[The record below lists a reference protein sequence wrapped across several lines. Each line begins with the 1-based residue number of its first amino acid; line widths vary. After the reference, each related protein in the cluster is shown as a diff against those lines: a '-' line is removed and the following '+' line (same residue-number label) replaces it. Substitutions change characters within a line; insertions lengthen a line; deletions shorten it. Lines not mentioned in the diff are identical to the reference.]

1 MAAAKSAEVP
11 LEQVRN
17 IGVIAH
23 IDAGKTTVTERILY
37 FTGKTYKIGEVHDGT
52 AVMDFMEQ
60 ERERGITIMAAAT
73 SADWRGHRINIIDT
87 PGHVDFTVEVER
99 SLRVLDGGVVVFD
112 AVAGVEPQ
120 SETVWRQADTYEVPR
135 ICFVNKMDRV
145 GADYWR
151 TMEMIRDRLGS
162 TPIPLQIPIGSEE
175 RFEGVIDLIRMRAW
189 YFTSNRDDDPRE
201 DEVPEQHRSD
211 AERWR
216 ETMIER
222 IAEHDEQVMISYIE
236 GHELGEDEIRKAVRR
251 GTVANHFT
259 PVLCGSALKNAGVQ
273 RLLDAIVDY
282 LPSPDQVPPPRGVDG
297 DGNAVTRQADAS
309 EPLTAL
315 AFKIVTDPYV
325 GRIAYVRIY
334 SGTLNAG
341 ESVLNSTRRE
351 TERVGRLLRVHADS
365 REDIERV
372 RAGDIAAFVGPKETF
387 TGDTLC
393 AREAP
398 VLLDEI
404 RFPEPVVSV
413 AIEAKSKEDQD
424 KLGAAL
430 RKLVEE
436 DPTFRVEFNDETG
449 QTVISGMG
457 ELHLEVIAD
466 RLRREFSVM
475 CSVGRPQVSYRETI
489 RRGSEAEGR
498 FVRQSGGRGQYGH
511 VVLEIEPR
519 EPGAGFE
526 FEDATVGGSVPQ
538 QYIGSVRRGIEEAM
552 KMGTVGGYP
561 VVDVRVR
568 LTDGSY
574 HQVDSSEMAFSTA
587 ASMGFREAMRK
598 AEPVQLEPIM
608 KVELATP
615 DEFFGDVLGDVSGRR
630 GQVQGTEVRGPLQI
644 ISAQIP
650 LAELF
655 GYTTSLRSMTQGR
668 ATASM
673 EFDHYAAVPQS
684 VLAEAAR

>member
-1 MAAAKSAEVP
+1 M
-11 LEQVRN
+11 
-17 IGVIAH
+17 
-23 IDAGKTTVTERILY
+23 
-37 FTGKTYKIGEVHDGT
+37 
-52 AVMDFMEQ
+52 
-60 ERERGITIMAAAT
+60 
-73 SADWRGHRINIIDT
+73 
-87 PGHVDFTVEVER
+87 
-99 SLRVLDGGVVVFD
+99 
-112 AVAGVEPQ
+112 
-120 SETVWRQADTYEVPR
+120 
-135 ICFVNKMDRV
+135 
-145 GADYWR
+145 
-151 TMEMIRDRLGS
+151 
-162 TPIPLQIPIGSEE
+162 
-175 RFEGVIDLIRMRAW
+175 
-189 YFTSNRDDDPRE
+189 
-201 DEVPEQHRSD
+201 
-211 AERWR
+211 
-216 ETMIER
+216 
-222 IAEHDEQVMISYIE
+222 
-236 GHELGEDEIRKAVRR
+236 
-251 GTVANHFT
+251 
-259 PVLCGSALKNAGVQ
+259 LCGSALKNAGVQ

-282 LPSPDQVPPPRGVDG
+282 LPSPDQVPPPRGVDAE
-297 DGNAVTRQADAS
+297 GNAVTRKADDS

-341 ESVLNSTRRE
+341 ESVLNATRRE

-489 RRGSEAEGR
+489 RRSGGAEGR

-568 LTDGSY
+568 LTDGTY
-574 HQVDSSEMAFSTA
+574 HQVDSSEMAFATA
-587 ASMGFREAMRK
+587 ASMGFREAMRRSD
-598 AEPVQLEPIM
+598 PVQLEPIM

-644 ISAQIP
+644 IGAQIP

-684 VLAEAAR
+684 VLAAAQ

>member
-1 MAAAKSAEVP
+1 MAAKKSTELP

-37 FTGKTYKIGEVHDGT
+37 FTGRTYKIGEVHDGT
-52 AVMDFMEQ
+52 AVMDFMDQ

-120 SETVWRQADTYEVPR
+120 SETVWRQADTYQVPR
-135 ICFVNKMDRV
+135 ICFVNKMDRI
-145 GADYWR
+145 GADFWR
-151 TMEMIRDRLGS
+151 TMDMIRDRLGS
-162 TPIPLQIPIGSEE
+162 APVPVQMPIGAEE

-189 YFTSNRDDDPRE
+189 FFSSDRDADPRE
-201 DEVPEQHRSD
+201 DDIPELYRGD

-222 IAEHDEQVMISYIE
+222 IAEHDEQVMISYLE
-236 GHELGEDEIRKAVRR
+236 GHELSEDEIRKAVRR
-251 GTVANHFT
+251 GTVANQFT
-259 PVLCGSALKNAGVQ
+259 PVLCGSALKNVGVQ

-282 LPSPDQVPPPRGVDG
+282 LPSPDQVPAPRGIDQDG
-297 DGNAVTRQADAS
+297 REISRAADAS

-334 SGTLNAG
+334 SGTLRAG
-341 ESVLNSTRRE
+341 ESAFNATRRE

-365 REDIERV
+365 REDIDQV

-393 AREAP
+393 TRDQP

-404 RFPEPVVSV
+404 AFPEPVVSV
-413 AIEAKSKEDQD
+413 AIEAKSKDDQD

-436 DPTFRVEFNDETG
+436 DPTFKVEFNDETG

-466 RLRREFSVM
+466 RLRREFGVM
-475 CSVGRPQVSYRETI
+475 CTVGRPQVSYRETI

-511 VVLEIEPR
+511 VILQVEPQT
-519 EPGAGFE
+519 PGEGFE
-526 FEDATVGGSVPQ
+526 FEDATVGGVVPQ
-538 QYIGSVRRGIEEAM
+538 QYVPSVRRGVQEAM
-552 KMGTVGGYP
+552 KTGVVGGYP
-561 VVDVRVR
+561 VVDVKVR
-568 LTDGSY
+568 LVDGSY
-574 HQVDSSEMAFSTA
+574 HQVDSNEMAFSTA
-587 ASMGFREAMRK
+587 ASLGFREAMRK
-598 AEPVQLEPIM
+598 ADPVQLEPIM

-630 GQVQGTEVRGPLQI
+630 GQVQGTEIRGPLQI

-668 ATASM
+668 ATASI

-684 VLAEAAR
+684 VLAAAAH

>member
-1 MAAAKSAEVP
+1 MPADPPIQS
-11 LEQVRN
+11 LRN

-37 FTGKTYKIGEVHDGT
+37 FTGRTYKIGEVHDGT
-52 AVMDFMEQ
+52 AVMDFMDQ

-73 SADWRGHRINIIDT
+73 SCEWNDHRINIIDT

-120 SETVWRQADTYEVPR
+120 SETVWRQADRYHVPR
-135 ICFVNKMDRV
+135 ICFVNKMDRI

-151 TMEMIRDRLGS
+151 TMEMIRDRLGAV
-162 TPIPLQIPIGSEE
+162 PVPVQIPIGSED

-189 YFTSNRDDDPRE
+189 FFSSDRDAAPVEGDI
-201 DEVPEQHRSD
+201 PEQYVSD
-211 AERWR
+211 AGRWR

-222 IAEHDEQVMISYIE
+222 IAELDEQVMISYIE
-236 GHELGEDEIRKAVRR
+236 GHELSQDEIRKAVRR
-251 GTVANHFT
+251 GAVNNQFT
-259 PVLCGSALKNAGVQ
+259 PVLCGSALKNVGVQ
-273 RLLDAIVDY
+273 RLLDAVVDY
-282 LPSPDQVPPPRGVDG
+282 LPAPDEVPPVQGVG
-297 DGNAVTRQADAS
+297 PGGVQLERRADNS

-334 SGTLNAG
+334 AGRLAAGSSLYNA
-341 ESVLNSTRRE
+341 TRDE
-351 TERVGRLLRVHADS
+351 NERVGRLLRVHADS
-365 REDIERV
+365 REDIDHV
-372 RAGDIAAFVGPKETF
+372 SAGDIAAFVGPKQTF

-393 AREAP
+393 SKDDP
-398 VLLDEI
+398 ILLDEI
-404 RFPEPVVSV
+404 SFPEPVVSI
-413 AIEAKSKEDQD
+413 AIEAKSADDQD
-424 KLGAAL
+424 RLGVAL

-436 DPTFRVEFNDETG
+436 DPTFRVEFNDETA

-466 RLRREFSVM
+466 RLRREFNVL

-489 RRGSEAEGR
+489 RRVSEAEGR
-498 FVRQSGGRGQYGH
+498 FVRQTGGRGQYGH
-511 VVLEIEPR
+511 VELRIEPN
-519 EPGAGFE
+519 EPGGGFV
-526 FEDATVGGSVPQ
+526 FEDETVGGVVPQ
-538 QYIGSVRRGIEEAM
+538 QYISSVKRGIEEAM
-552 KMGTVGGYP
+552 RSGVVGGFP
-561 VVDVRVR
+561 VVDLKAF

-574 HQVDSSEMAFSTA
+574 HQVDSNEMAFATA
-587 ASMGFREAMRK
+587 ASIGFRDALRK
-598 AEPVQLEPIM
+598 ADPVQLEPIM
-608 KVELATP
+608 RVELATP

-630 GQVQGTEVRGPLQI
+630 GQVLGTEIRGPLQVVR
-644 ISAQIP
+644 AQIP

-673 EFDHYAAVPQS
+673 EFDHYAIVPQS
-684 VLAEAAR
+684 VLAAATAR

>member
-151 TMEMIRDRLGS
+151 TMDMIRDRLGS

-189 YFTSNRDDDPRE
+189 FFTSNRDDDPRE
-201 DEVPEQHRSD
+201 DEVPEPYRSD

-282 LPSPDQVPPPRGVDG
+282 LPSPDQVPPPRGVDAE
-297 DGNAVTRQADAS
+297 GNAVTRKADDS

-341 ESVLNSTRRE
+341 ESVLNATRRE

-489 RRGSEAEGR
+489 RRSGGAEGR

-568 LTDGSY
+568 LTDGTY
-574 HQVDSSEMAFSTA
+574 HQVDSSEMAFATA
-587 ASMGFREAMRK
+587 ASMGFREAMRRSD
-598 AEPVQLEPIM
+598 PVQLEPIM

-644 ISAQIP
+644 IGAQIP

-684 VLAEAAR
+684 VLAAAQ